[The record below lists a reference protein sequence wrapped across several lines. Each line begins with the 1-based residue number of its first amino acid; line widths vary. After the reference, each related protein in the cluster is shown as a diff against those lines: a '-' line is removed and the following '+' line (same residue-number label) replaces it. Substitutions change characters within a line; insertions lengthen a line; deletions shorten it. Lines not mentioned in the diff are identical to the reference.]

1 MNKRFK
7 ILAWLASLSI
17 IGHAAVPTPE
27 KLLPAETLGVFT
39 VPDCVKARAAYDAN
53 ASSQL
58 WRDPA
63 LRPFKDKLVN
73 KINDEFIKPLE
84 RDLGVKFEDYRR
96 LAQGQLTFA
105 VLGNGWQGKEDPLPA
120 WLLLIDAKDK
130 SSQLKTNLADLR
142 KKWIDSGRKLKA
154 EKIRDVEFTTLTA
167 SVEDLAKTL
176 AKSLSDS
183 KTDKQDSSKE
193 KPEESKPGSKASI
206 TLGQSESLLIV
217 GSDPKA
223 IEKILARQ
231 SGGALQPLSE
241 QTAFD
246 ADYQARF
253 RNALAYGWVHFK
265 PISDVLS
272 RLASDAGA
280 KNKDPNS
287 PDPSKI
293 ISAAGLAGLK
303 TISFGLNATSE
314 GSFGEFHLG
323 VPATSRVGIFKII
336 SAEPKDANPPP
347 FVPAEAVKFQRW
359 RLDIQKAWANFER
372 MLTEILPQ
380 AGGGFSLLFDN
391 VGKDKDPNF
400 DFKRELVGNLGDDL
414 ITFQKNPRTN
424 TLANLSSPPS
434 LLLIGSPNAE
444 KLAAAIHTV
453 TSSTLLGPMLG
464 QSGGKE
470 REFLGRKIYSV
481 TLPGGLRPDGS
492 MIQSLLSYAA
502 SGGYLA
508 MSTDDA
514 MLETFLRSG
523 DNTGKALRD
532 AAGLADAAQKIGGM
546 STGLFGYQNTSETVR
561 TTLESLKNDSGTV
574 GKVLAMTPFAAKF
587 NGKDGKG
594 LKDWVDFS
602 LLPPFDQ
609 IAKYF
614 YFAVYSGS
622 VDAEGLS
629 YKMFV
634 PTPPQLKK

>member
-1 MNKRFK
+1 MNQRFK

-17 IGHAAVPTPE
+17 IGQAAVPTPE

-39 VPDCVKARAAYDAN
+39 VPDCAKARAAYDAN

-63 LRPFKDKLVN
+63 LKPFKDKLVG
-73 KINDEFIKPLE
+73 KINDEFLKPLE
-84 RDLGVKFEDYRR
+84 RDLGVKFEDYSR

-105 VLGNGWQGKEDPLPA
+105 VLQNGWQGKEDPLPA

-142 KKWIDSGRKLKA
+142 KKWIESGRKLKA
-154 EKIRDVEFTTLTA
+154 EKIRDVEFTTLTVSA
-167 SVEDLAKTL
+167 GDVAKTL

-183 KTDKQDSSKE
+183 KTDRQDSSKE

-206 TLGQSESLLIV
+206 TMGQSESLLIV
-217 GSDPKA
+217 GSDPNA

-241 QTAFD
+241 QSAFA

-280 KNKDPNS
+280 KNKDPDS
-287 PDPSKI
+287 PDLSKI
-293 ISAAGLAGLK
+293 ISAAGLTGLK
-303 TISFGLNATSE
+303 TVSFGVNATSE

-323 VPATSRVGIFKII
+323 VPATSRVGLFKII

-424 TLANLSSPPS
+424 NLASLSSPPS

-470 REFLGRKIYSV
+470 REFLGRKIYSL

-492 MIQSLLSYAA
+492 MIQNMMSYAA
-502 SGGYLA
+502 GGGYLA

-523 DNTGKALRD
+523 DSTGKALRD
-532 AAGLADAAQKIGGM
+532 AVGLADAAQKIGGM

-561 TTLESLKNDSGTV
+561 ATLESLKNDSGTL
-574 GKVLAMTPFAAKF
+574 GKVLAMTPFGAKL
-587 NGKDGKG
+587 NGKDGKS

-629 YKMFV
+629 YKMFA
-634 PTPPQLKK
+634 PTPPALKK